1 MATQFLSCTNPH
13 ATGFWQK
20 YAVGITRF
28 ATGYAI
34 ALGLITAFTGNETV
48 SDFLMGI
55 IMFIVPS
62 VALAGGTFAYTL
74 RSMNDKVTKWAGF
87 CNKYGMLVLAIWW
100 AVGSVVGMFWLMDYD
115 DESFAVAFAAAL
127 FGFVINAWTILV
139 WLLKRNELLAGVDA
153 VRNNA

>member
-1 MATQFLSCTNPH
+1 MANQFLPCINPH
-13 ATGFWQK
+13 VTGFWSK

-34 ALGLITAFTGNETV
+34 ASGLISAFTGNETA
-48 SDFLMGI
+48 SDFLMGV

-74 RSMNDKVTKWAGF
+74 RSMSDKVTKWAEL
-87 CNKYGMLVLAIWW
+87 CNKYGMLALATWW
-100 AVGSVVGMFWLMDYD
+100 AVIAVVAMLGLMGYD
-115 DESFAVAFAAAL
+115 NESFADAFAAAL

-139 WLLKRNELLAGVDA
+139 WLLKRNELIAGIDA
-153 VRNNA
+153 VRNIA

>member
-1 MATQFLSCTNPH
+1 MATQFLPCTNPH

-34 ALGLITAFTGNETV
+34 ASGLITAFTGNETV
-48 SDFLMGI
+48 SDFLMAI
-55 IMFIVPS
+55 VMFIIPS
-62 VALAGGTFAYTL
+62 IALAGGTFAYTL
-74 RSMNDKVTKWAGF
+74 RSMSDKVAAWATF
-87 CNKYGMLVLAIWW
+87 CNKYGMLALAIWW
-100 AVGSVVGMFWLMDYD
+100 AVVAFVGMFWIMDYD
-115 DESFAVAFAAAL
+115 NEDFSVAFAAGL
-127 FGFVINAWTILV
+127 IGFVINAWTVVV